1 MAIAAMTTEDLYD
14 CLRAATAAPSIHN
27 TQPWRFVARPGQIEV
42 RADMSRKLR
51 VIDPSGRALH
61 ISCGAALFN
70 LRVAVGYHGRHCRTR
85 LRPDPSAPVR
95 LAIVDLY
102 GRRQVGDVDRAL
114 HAAIPHRHSNRAP
127 FSERPVPDDALRQLT
142 EAAWAEGGRLRV
154 LDLDESAIVL
164 AVVRGAEI
172 RQRKDPSYR
181 AELRDWTTDDPDRM
195 DGVPRSAFGP
205 WNAMELIPVR
215 DFGLDWPVSGR
226 PAERFESQPT
236 VAILSTDGDGPVD
249 WLRAGMSLQRVLLQL
264 TMRGLSASLMTQ
276 PLELPPLRELL
287 AQTALDAPQVI
298 LRVGYG
304 GPATPSPRRP
314 IDEVLE

>member
-1 MAIAAMTTEDLYD
+1 MAISAMTTEELYD

-42 RADMSRKLR
+42 RADMARRLR
-51 VIDPSGRALH
+51 VVDPSGRALH

-70 LRVAVGYHGRHCRTR
+70 LRVAVGYHGRHCRT
-85 LRPDPSAPVR
+85 LLMPDRSAPVR
-95 LAIVDLY
+95 LATVDLY

-127 FSERPVPDDALRQLT
+127 FSDRSVPSDVVRQIT

-154 LDLDESAIVL
+154 LDPNEGALVL
-164 AVVRGAEI
+164 AVVRSADL
-172 RQRKDPSYR
+172 RQRNDPAYR
-181 AELRDWTTDDPDRM
+181 AELRAWTTDDPDRM

-205 WNAMELIPVR
+205 WNAMELVSVR

-236 VAILSTDGDGPVD
+236 MAILSTDGDEPAE
-249 WLRAGMSLQRVLLQL
+249 WLRAGMALQRVLLQL

-276 PLELPPLRELL
+276 PLELPPLRGLL

-304 GPATPSPRRP
+304 GRAAPSPRRP
-314 IDEVLE
+314 VDEVLE